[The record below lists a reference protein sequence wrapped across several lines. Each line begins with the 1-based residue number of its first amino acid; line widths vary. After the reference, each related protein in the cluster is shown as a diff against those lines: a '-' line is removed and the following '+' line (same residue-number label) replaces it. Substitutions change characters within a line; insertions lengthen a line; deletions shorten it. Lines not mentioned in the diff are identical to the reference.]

1 MSINVVVSSTAA
13 GVSVSGGTA
22 VAIEVGGGIGP
33 AGFIT
38 APGTATNAFG
48 TFQLVSGDGV
58 TITTNAGQFVIASY
72 STTQA
77 ASFAPV
83 QSVAGRQGNVVLQAA
98 DVTAGTFAIARIP
111 TISYTALS
119 NVPAT
124 FAPSAHTHSTADV
137 VGLTAAASAAAPVQS
152 VNGLTGA
159 VTIARL
165 DLTAAAEVHTHSTAD
180 IVSFTAS
187 AAAAAPV
194 QSVAGRTGTISL
206 AAADVSGL
214 AAVATSGSYT
224 SLTEIPVEFTPAT
237 HTHDAGDVVSGTLDV
252 ARIPTLSYTALSNV
266 PTTFAPEAHTHST
279 SDVVGLTASFS
290 QVGHTHD
297 YAATVHTHSTADI
310 SGYSS
315 LPSQAGANGPLV
327 TDGSAATWASRYSVV
342 DPVLVQGAGLTFT
355 RNTTAGEI
363 TIAFAGGTS
372 GIVVSSAT
380 PQPLGTAAAG
390 SSGDASRADHVHEL
404 PTISYTALSNVPAT
418 FAPSAHTHSTADITG
433 YTLTSVNGL
442 DGAITI
448 AAGDNVTV
456 STSSSTI
463 TIAAGGGGGSGG
475 GVAMSYLFS

>member
-22 VAIEVGGGIGP
+22 VDITVGGGIGP

-72 STTQA
+72 DTA
-77 ASFAPV
+77 AVAGLSPV
-83 QSVAGRQGNVVLQAA
+83 QSVAGRTGAVTLAAA

-159 VTIARL
+159 VTIARA

-224 SLTEIPVEFTPAT
+224 SLSEIPVEFTPAT
-237 HTHDAGDVVSGTLDV
+237 HTHD
-252 ARIPTLSYTALSNV
+252 
-266 PTTFAPEAHTHST
+266 
-279 SDVVGLTASFS
+279 
-290 QVGHTHD
+290 
-297 YAATVHTHSTADI
+297 YAASVHTHSTADI

-315 LPSQAGANGPLV
+315 LPSQAGSDGPLV
-327 TDGSAATWASRYSVV
+327 TDGTAATWATRYSVV
-342 DPVLVQGAGLTFT
+342 DPVLVEGAGMTLS
-355 RNTTAGEI
+355 RDTAAGSI
-363 TIAFAGGTS
+363 TVAFAGGTS

-390 SSGDASRADHVHEL
+390 SSGDASRADHVH
-404 PTISYTALSNVPAT
+404 AL
-418 FAPSAHTHSTADITG
+418 PSAADVG
-433 YTLTSVNGL
+433 AVPSVNGISS
-442 DGAITI
+442 AITI

>member
-72 STTQA
+72 NTATV
-77 ASFAPV
+77 ASLAPV
-83 QSVAGRQGNVVLQAA
+83 QSVAGRTGAVTLQAA

-124 FAPSAHTHSTADV
+124 FAPEAHTHGTADV
-137 VGLTAAASAAAPVQS
+137 AGLTAAASAAAPVQS

-159 VTIARL
+159 VTIARA

-224 SLTEIPVEFTPAT
+224 SLSEIPVEFTPAT
-237 HTHDAGDVVSGTLDV
+237 HTHD
-252 ARIPTLSYTALSNV
+252 
-266 PTTFAPEAHTHST
+266 
-279 SDVVGLTASFS
+279 
-290 QVGHTHD
+290 
-297 YAATVHTHSTADI
+297 YAAAVHTHSTADI

-315 LPSQAGANGPLV
+315 LPAQAGADGPLV
-327 TDGSAATWASRYSVV
+327 TDGTAATWATRYSVV
-342 DPVLVQGAGLTFT
+342 DPVLVEGAGMTLS
-355 RNTTAGEI
+355 RDTAAGSI
-363 TIAFAGGTS
+363 TVAFAGGTS

-380 PQPLGTAAAG
+380 PQPLGTASAG
-390 SSGDASRADHVHEL
+390 SSGDASRADHVH
-404 PTISYTALSNVPAT
+404 AL
-418 FAPSAHTHSTADITG
+418 PSAADVG
-433 YTLTSVNGL
+433 AVPSVNGISS
-442 DGAITI
+442 AITI

-456 STSSSTI
+456 STASSTI

-475 GVAMSYLFS
+475 GIAMSYLFS

>member
-22 VAIEVGGGIGP
+22 VDITVGGGIGP

-83 QSVAGRQGNVVLQAA
+83 QSVAGR
-98 DVTAGTFAIARIP
+98 
-111 TISYTALS
+111 
-119 NVPAT
+119 
-124 FAPSAHTHSTADV
+124 
-137 VGLTAAASAAAPVQS
+137 
-152 VNGLTGA
+152 
-159 VTIARL
+159 
-165 DLTAAAEVHTHSTAD
+165 
-180 IVSFTAS
+180 
-187 AAAAAPV
+187 
-194 QSVAGRTGTISL
+194 TGTISL

-224 SLTEIPVEFTPAT
+224 SLSEIPVEFTPAT
-237 HTHDAGDVVSGTLDV
+237 HTHD
-252 ARIPTLSYTALSNV
+252 
-266 PTTFAPEAHTHST
+266 
-279 SDVVGLTASFS
+279 
-290 QVGHTHD
+290 
-297 YAATVHTHSTADI
+297 YAASVHTHSTADI

-315 LPSQAGANGPLV
+315 LPSQAGADGPLV
-327 TDGSAATWASRYSVV
+327 TDGTAATWATRYSVV
-342 DPVLVQGAGLTFT
+342 DPVLVEGAGMTLSRDTA
-355 RNTTAGEI
+355 AGEI

-390 SSGDASRADHVHEL
+390 SSGDASRADHVH
-404 PTISYTALSNVPAT
+404 AM
-418 FAPSAHTHSTADITG
+418 PSAADVG
-433 YTLTSVNGL
+433 AVPSVNGISS
-442 DGAITI
+442 AITI

-456 STSSSTI
+456 STASSTI